1 MAFRK
6 QDWAVL
12 LLYRLGYPR
21 VRLLLNGLKKTPS
34 VRIVAF
40 HDIPPGSEEG
50 FAVKMKFLKTEAN
63 VISLADYLHSK
74 LSARRLNV
82 VLTFD
87 DGYKSW
93 IRTAAPVL
101 RELQLPAVFFVSSGF
116 VGLSEADEQM
126 FVQSNLKIASKTT
139 GSMSKQDLQFL
150 GNSGFDIGGH
160 TQNHVNLGCVRT
172 PTEAMR
178 EIADD
183 KNQLEA
189 IVGKEVKYF
198 AYPFGACRNP
208 SVDLENVLARAGFRA
223 SVTTEGGQNGPGQPR
238 HFLNRELTHA
248 ALPTAVFAARAFG
261 AYDGVKT
268 VRGLPVLRSLLQR
281 DASDAIAAN

>member
-12 LLYRLGYPR
+12 LLYRLGYSR
-21 VRLLLNGLKKTPS
+21 VRLFLNVLKNTPS
-34 VRIVAF
+34 VRILAF
-40 HDIPPGSEEG
+40 HDIPPGCEEG
-50 FAVKMKFLKTEAN
+50 FAAKMKFLKAEAN
-63 VISLADYLHSK
+63 VISLDDYLDSK
-74 LSARRLNV
+74 LSTKRLNV

-101 RELQLPAVFFVSSGF
+101 RELQLPAIFFVSSGF
-116 VGLSEADEQM
+116 VGLSEPDEQI
-126 FVQSNLKIASKTT
+126 FVQSKLKIAGKTT
-139 GSMSKQDLQFL
+139 GSMSKEDLQCL

-160 TQNHVNLGCVRT
+160 TRNHVNLGSVRT
-172 PTEAMR
+172 STEAMG
-178 EIADD
+178 EIAED
-183 KNQLEA
+183 KNQLES

-198 AYPFGACRNP
+198 AYPFGACRNAG
-208 SVDLENVLARAGFRA
+208 VDLENVLSRAGFHA
-223 SVTTEGGQNGPGQPR
+223 SVTTDGGQNGPDQPR

-248 ALPTAVFAARAFG
+248 ALPTVAFAARAFG

-268 VRGLPVLRSLLQR
+268 VRSFPVLRKLLQR
-281 DASDAIAAN
+281 PASDAVAAN